1 MSNQGTQKPPAIE
14 SIACMPRFSGLTPV
28 QHAACGAD
36 GFFGCIKNR
45 KNVGNHKFIEK
56 PCMQESSWVIGLDMP
71 SLLSEKKND
80 HPIFRPFRF
89 PPLLQGHAALE
100 AEIFGDDIYADSP
113 LQDSDQGVGTGASPP
128 AARAVVM

>member
-1 MSNQGTQKPPAIE
+1 M
-14 SIACMPRFSGLTPV
+14 
-28 QHAACGAD
+28 HARVIMGYW
-36 GFFGCIKNR
+36 
-45 KNVGNHKFIEK
+45 VGHAKFA
-56 PCMQESSWVIGLDMP
+56 V
-71 SLLSEKKND
+71 EKKND

-113 LQDSDQGVGTGASPP
+113 LQDSDQGVGTGAFPP